1 MWYLIEGM
9 VLGCTQLSA
18 KNSETTATILLQIS
32 ARSEDYNY
40 HFTMTVLLMPHY
52 TGNFCYSCS

>member
-9 VLGCTQLSA
+9 VLGCSEFSA
-18 KNSETTATILLQIS
+18 KHSETTATTLLQMS

-40 HFTMTVLLMPHY
+40 HFTMILPLMPHY
-52 TGNFCYSCS
+52 TAKCCYSCR